1 MPGTILIVD
10 DDPEFREEFRDCF
23 NEYEV
28 LEAGNGKEALETLK
42 KPNEIDVVI
51 LDVKMPGMNG
61 FEVLS
66 KIKTLDPGLGIVI
79 STGYS
84 SKDAVIEALRGQA
97 DNYIEKPLDIDK
109 TREIIDQIL
118 DNRKGFSDDASADI
132 KSKIDKVKYFVEK
145 NCYKK
150 VRLEDAAAS
159 VCLSPKYL
167 SRVFK
172 ENTGTGF
179 SDYKLAVKMA
189 KAKELLQQTGYNV
202 NQISDK
208 LGYENTE
215 SFIRQFKKL
224 AKSTPTKYRHKKKK
238 K

>member
-10 DDPEFREEFRDCF
+10 DDKEFREEFIDYF
-23 NEYEV
+23 NEYEIF
-28 LEAGNGKEALETLK
+28 EAGNGKDALDILK
-42 KPNEIDVVI
+42 KPNEIDLVI

-66 KIKTLDPGLGIVI
+66 KIKTLDPEIGIII

-118 DNRKGFSDDASADI
+118 DTKKGFSDDGAADT
-132 KSKIDKVKYFVEK
+132 KAKIDKVKYYVEK

-150 VRLEDAAAS
+150 VKLEDAASA

-167 SRVFK
+167 SRIFK
-172 ENTGTGF
+172 EHTGKGF
-179 SDYKLAVKMA
+179 NDYKLKVKMD
-189 KAKELLQQTGYNV
+189 KAKELLCQTGYNI

-224 AKSTPTKYRHKKKK
+224 AKATPTKYRRKNK
-238 K
+238 

>member
-10 DDPEFREEFRDCF
+10 DDPDFREEFRDCF

-28 LEAGNGKEALETLK
+28 LEAGDGKEALETLK
-42 KPNEIDVVI
+42 KPNEIDLVI

-66 KIKTLDPGLGIVI
+66 KIKSLDPELGIII

-109 TREIIDQIL
+109 TREIIDLIL
-118 DNRKGFSDDASADI
+118 DAKKGFSDDATSDI
-132 KSKIDKVKYFVEK
+132 KAKIDKVKYFVEK

-150 VRLEDAAAS
+150 VKLEDAAAA

-172 ENTGTGF
+172 ESTGKGF

-189 KAKELLQQTGYNV
+189 KAKELLHQTGYNV

-238 K
+238 